1 MYEFFSKR
9 PEPIESSIINAWE
22 PSRVHK
28 KVFTTDE
35 TKRLINI
42 FKKAPKTSNMT
53 VQNKMF
59 DDYLNSN
66 VEEEKVKR
74 PRKGEDATA
83 CSAPVCWDEG
93 SKEILDPVVRKCVGD
108 YKIVGGTFNLLVG
121 PYRLHTDSG
130 RLPETK
136 IFKQIII
143 PLHWDYKLDVYSM
156 LYDQRWTGCQARFQR
171 GIITKSDES
180 FNNATHM
187 TVKNYEKSD
196 IHNLTHKPFDW
207 DDYGK
212 YCTHIN
218 YESLWGFSIELA
230 AKWEPQS
237 LIAYDRCVIHSSDH
251 FQSLNNKLFIAL
263 VTEQAE

>member
-93 SKEILDPVVRKCVGD
+93 S
-108 YKIVGGTFNLLVG
+108 
-121 PYRLHTDSG
+121 
-130 RLPETK
+130 
-136 IFKQIII
+136 
-143 PLHWDYKLDVYSM
+143 
-156 LYDQRWTGCQARFQR
+156 
-171 GIITKSDES
+171 
-180 FNNATHM
+180 
-187 TVKNYEKSD
+187 
-196 IHNLTHKPFDW
+196 
-207 DDYGK
+207 
-212 YCTHIN
+212 
-218 YESLWGFSIELA
+218 
-230 AKWEPQS
+230 
-237 LIAYDRCVIHSSDH
+237 
-251 FQSLNNKLFIAL
+251 
-263 VTEQAE
+263 